1 MWNYEKYIYIYI
13 IVEILKQCIY
23 EASMKQYLKGSI
35 SEIEALSSYEFDE
48 GQEFPEGS
56 LSWFR
61 LHKI

>member
-1 MWNYEKYIYIYI
+1 MKKIYIYI

-56 LSWFR
+56 LS
-61 LHKI
+61 